1 MYFDFCILTF
11 FVNLNQRPM
20 KKKVPL
26 MMLWFFTLLLLF
38 SFQGWAQAEF
48 EVTTLLDKTGV
59 NLPAQIGT
67 GGNARSAALYQD
79 RYVIVVSREG
89 GQNVWVWDSQNPG
102 AAPFALPM
110 GTDIINT
117 TITFPINYVRVA
129 GDAIYV
135 SNLTLNPTG
144 TGWGQGPFYVYRWTS
159 LTSEPE
165 VVINYTVAAGRL
177 GDAFSIIGDPMAD
190 GHIIAHMNTTKE
202 FRVWTFEDGVLTN
215 HDTPGLIT
223 LNVPETHIN
232 NHGIYNSIPG
242 EESLFV
248 VTSNNKGIMI
258 ANLNGEILAEMGTE
272 IIDMRSY
279 DPNIFYL
286 GGKRYLTYT
295 LNNEANAEVGAR
307 YQVVDISEGATVIEA
322 IEAIVDSDVLAA
334 KIVHDFVISPT
345 GHANLTSTNSVGVL
359 EDGTIR
365 ILAHVVGKGFVMEEF
380 SAASAVY
387 FTEDFNDGNAASR
400 WSFAGTG
407 GTNVVDFAFD
417 YETAGIPL
425 IGEETNG
432 IGLKMA
438 VNTVSPGLIS
448 AAMAFPNG
456 QSFEG
461 EYVLSFD
468 FWMNFEGTTGTTEH
482 AIFGVGHSST
492 DIQTPTPGTGSVDG
506 TPGTGP
512 SNNGI
517 DYTMT
522 PDNGASRDVRVFVD
536 GAELLGAAG
545 GFAGDLQSTQTEPYN
560 DAYVGTEPGNQW
572 LAIAIEVLADRT
584 IFKVNGHVWAETMAV
599 ADPGNIM
606 LGYIDFF
613 GGSVANE
620 FSYIVFDNIKVGE
633 KVEEPPLARV
643 QLIHN
648 SADAAVALVDLY
660 ADGELQLEDV
670 AFRTATPFMDAPA
683 GVDINLVITPANAP
697 IEQGVPVT
705 VNFTDGMTYVVVA
718 AGNVSTEGY
727 EPDVPFGLYVYEFG
741 QEAAVNPANTDVLVF
756 HGSTDAPTVTVWETG
771 VGVGQ
776 IISDFSFGDFAGYL
790 SLPLNNYVLE
800 IRDESGANTVA
811 AYSAPLATLGLQG
824 EALTVLASGFLNPAS
839 NSDGPAFG
847 LYAALAAGGAL
858 VELPFYDDTVI
869 IDEFPYV
876 QDFEGEDFPPA
887 GWNIVNPDGTAIQW
901 LLTNSSNHTPEGEY
915 ATFHNYNGSANE
927 DGWLISPA
935 MVIPADAEFLLS
947 FWSVNQYPSY
957 YGKNSVLISTGS
969 ANPADEEFVE
979 VWTTPTVVNAWV
991 ETTIDL
997 TDFAGQTIYVA
1008 FRYEGE
1014 DAHVWILDDIRV
1026 GEEVVVPQF
1035 ETLFEFSVAGGDIPS
1050 WMGTNN
1056 ERGIA
1061 SYGDKV
1067 YAVSRTGGNFVYVLD
1082 RLTGEV
1088 TGQLNTTGIQPV
1100 GTFHIN
1106 DIEASDD
1113 GVIVASNMAMGAGAT
1128 FLLYEMDETEP
1139 VNPILQ
1145 FTLPAEGGRIGD
1157 KITLV
1162 GSFSDGGATLYA
1174 ADASNPKVYKWT
1186 LTDGVFGTPEVI
1198 TLEIPHGNTPVVSPL
1213 PDGTFYYT
1221 AAGQGLS
1228 KLNADGT
1235 LIGSV
1240 AGEIIPTG
1248 STAIKYFGKDGND
1261 EMVGVYLYGENHEHL
1276 VVVRVVDGDPALAET
1291 EFVTPSMYGA
1301 ANANGTGDVAF
1312 EPAADGVNADLYVL
1326 GSNNGIGGYRSLF
1339 LDLVFPD
1346 YSVQE
1351 PGDQFILH
1359 WDVASTA
1366 NTIAYRAEHYS
1377 VLISNTGPEP
1387 ENFVTVWEETL
1398 STDVPGWEYRP
1409 RQVDI
1414 SDYAGDDIYVAF
1426 RHHNVTDMD
1435 RIVLDNVKIV
1445 MIPEEG
1451 QKEELVVFHEDFQG
1465 GVVEEVDEEWMPEG
1479 WTKVDSDGDDFNW
1492 YYGVRISGEVTQ
1504 GAMRSESWDSVGEVP
1519 LTPDNWLFTPS
1530 ITLVEPVP
1538 QNPMVTFNVNMT
1550 YAEGFDPASD
1560 IVYITGSLLGWAEPG
1575 TDPDNQTMTRVDDS
1589 MVWTKTFELEAGTY
1603 AYKYFLNAGW
1613 GGGEWQG
1620 GADRSITVEGDMVV
1634 NDWFGYLTDPTSV
1647 IEVDASQLKLFPNP
1661 ARTTLTIVSGDM
1673 IRELRMIDMLGQVV
1687 YAADVVGESHQINV
1701 ASFRNGIYFIQILTA
1716 KGLTTH
1722 RVQIQR

>member
-1 MYFDFCILTF
+1 
-11 FVNLNQRPM
+11 
-20 KKKVPL
+20 
-26 MMLWFFTLLLLF
+26 MMWVFTLLLLF
-38 SFQGWAQAEF
+38 SFQSWAQAEF
-48 EVTTLLDKTGV
+48 DITTVLDKTGP
-59 NLPAQIGT
+59 NLPTQIGS
-67 GGNARSAALYQD
+67 GGNARAAALYQD
-79 RYVIVVSREG
+79 RYVIVASREG
-89 GQNVWVWDSQNPG
+89 GPNVWVWDSQNPG

-135 SNLTLNPTG
+135 SCLTLNPAG
-144 TGWGQGPFYVYRWTS
+144 TGWGQGPFYIYRWTS

-165 VVINYTVAAGRL
+165 VVINYTAEAGRL
-177 GDAFSIIGDPMAD
+177 GDAFSVIGDPMGD
-190 GHIIAHMNTTKE
+190 GHIIAHMNTTKA
-202 FRVWTFEDGVLTN
+202 FRVWNFEGGVLTN

-223 LNVPETHIN
+223 LDVLEDHIN
-232 NHGIYNSIPG
+232 NHGIYNAIPG

-248 VTSNNKGIMI
+248 VSSNNKGIMI
-258 ANLNGEILAEMGTE
+258 ANLNGEILAEWGTE
-272 IIDMRSY
+272 LIDMKTY

-295 LNNEANAEVGAR
+295 INNDTNPEVGAR
-307 YQVVDISEGATVIEA
+307 YQIVDISEGATIIEA
-322 IEAIVDSDVLAA
+322 IQAITNSIELAE
-334 KIVHDFVISPT
+334 KIVYDFVISPT
-345 GHANLTSTNSVGVL
+345 GHANLTATNSVSVL
-359 EDGTIR
+359 EDGSVR
-365 ILAHVVGKGFVMEEF
+365 VLAHVVGKGFVLEEF
-380 SAASAVY
+380 TAASTV
-387 FTEDFNDGNAASR
+387 FFQEDFNDGNAASR
-400 WSFAGTG
+400 WSFTETG
-407 GTNVVDFAFD
+407 GTNLVDFAFD
-417 YETAGIPL
+417 YSAAGIPL
-425 IGEETNG
+425 LENEDNG

-438 VNTVSPGLIS
+438 VNTVSPGAIS
-448 AAMAFPNG
+448 AAMAFPSG

-461 EYVLSFD
+461 EYALTFD
-468 FWMNFEGTTGTTEH
+468 FWMNFEVGGSGTTEH
-482 AIFGVGHSST
+482 AIFGAGHTST
-492 DIQTPTPGTGSVDG
+492 DIQTPAGGSGSVDG

-536 GAELLGAAG
+536 GAELLGVAG
-545 GFAGDLQSTQTEPYN
+545 GFAGALQSTQTDPYN
-560 DAYVGTEPGNQW
+560 LAYTGTEPGNQW
-572 LAIAIEVLADRT
+572 LEITIEVLADRT
-584 IFKVNGHVWAETMAV
+584 IFKVNGHVWAETMVV

-606 LGYIDFF
+606 FGYMDFF

-620 FSYIVFDNIKVGE
+620 NSFILFDNIKVGE
-633 KVEEPPLARV
+633 IVEEPPLARV

-648 SADAAVALVDLY
+648 SGDAAVALVDLY

-683 GVDINLVITPANAP
+683 GVDINLVITPADAP
-697 IEQGVPVT
+697 IEEGVPLT

-727 EPDVPFGLYVYEFG
+727 DPVVPFGLYAYEFG
-741 QEAAVNPANTDVLVF
+741 QEASVNPVNTDVLVF

-790 SLPLNNYVLE
+790 SLPLNDYVLE
-800 IRDESGANTVA
+800 IRDETGTNTVA

-847 LYAALAAGGAL
+847 LYAALATGGAL
-858 VELPFYDDTVI
+858 VELPLYDDTVI

-876 QDFEGEDFPPA
+876 EDFEGEDFPPA
-887 GWNIVNPDGTAIQW
+887 GWEIVNPDGSAIEWAQ
-901 LLTNSSNHTPEGEY
+901 SSANNHTPDGEFS
-915 ATFHNYNGSANE
+915 AFHNYNSIANE
-927 DGWLISPA
+927 DGWLVSPA
-935 MVIPADAEFLLS
+935 MVIPAEAQYVLS
-947 FWSVNQYPSY
+947 FWSVNSFPTY

-969 ANPADEEFVE
+969 GNPIDEEFVE
-979 VWTTPTVVNAWV
+979 VWTTATVVNAWE

-997 TDFAGQTIYVA
+997 TDFAGQTIFMA

-1014 DAHVWILDDIRV
+1014 DAHVWYLDDIRV
-1026 GEEVVVPQF
+1026 GEEDVVPQF
-1035 ETLFEFSVAGGDIPS
+1035 VTLFEFSAAGETYPT
-1050 WMGTNN
+1050 WMGVNN

-1061 SYGDKV
+1061 SYGDNV
-1067 YAVSRTGGNFVYVLD
+1067 YAVSRTGGNYVYVLD
-1082 RLTGEV
+1082 RLTGLE

-1113 GVIVASNMAMGAGAT
+1113 GVIVAANMAMGAGAT
-1128 FLLYEMDETEP
+1128 FILYEMDVTEP
-1139 VNPILQ
+1139 ATPILQ
-1145 FTLPAEGGRIGD
+1145 FNLPTEGGRIGD

-1186 LTDGVFGTPEVI
+1186 LTDGVFGAPEVI
-1198 TLEIPHGNTPVVSPL
+1198 TLEVAHGNTPVVSPL

-1221 AAGQGLS
+1221 ASGQSLS

-1235 LIGSV
+1235 LIGTV
-1240 AGEIIPTG
+1240 PGEIIPTG
-1248 STAIKYFGKDGND
+1248 STAIKYFGEDGND
-1261 EMVGVYLYGENHEHL
+1261 EMVGVFLYGEGRENL
-1276 VVVRVVDGDPALAET
+1276 VVIRVVDGDPALAET
-1291 EFVTPSMYGA
+1291 EFVTPSMYGV

-1326 GSNNGIGGYRSLF
+1326 GTNNGIGGYRSLF

-1346 YSVQE
+1346 YSFQE
-1351 PGDQFILH
+1351 PPTEDQFILH

-1366 NTIAYRAEHYS
+1366 TTVGYRAEHYS
-1377 VLISNTGPEP
+1377 VLISNTGTDTED
-1387 ENFVTVWEETL
+1387 FVTVFEETL
-1398 STDVPGWEYRP
+1398 STDIPGWEYRP

-1414 SDYAGDDIYVAF
+1414 SDYAGDDIHVAF
-1426 RHHNVTDMD
+1426 RHHDVTDMD
-1435 RIVLDNVKIV
+1435 RLVLDNVKIV
-1445 MIPEEG
+1445 MIPVEEG
-1451 QKEELVVFHEDFQG
+1451 KQEMIVFLEDFQG
-1465 GVVEEVDEEWMPEG
+1465 GVVEEVDPEWMPEG
-1479 WTKVDSDGDDFNW
+1479 WTKVDNDADNFNW
-1492 YYGVRISGEVTQ
+1492 YYGVRTSGEVTQ
-1504 GAMRSESWDSVGEVP
+1504 GAMRSESWDSVGEQA

-1530 ITLVEPVP
+1530 ITLVEPVIEP
-1538 QNPMVTFNVNMT
+1538 AAVTFNVDMT

-1560 IVYITGSLLGWAEPG
+1560 IVYLTGSILGWAEPG
-1575 TDPDNQTMTRVDDS
+1575 TDPDNQTMSRVGET
-1589 MVWTKTFELEAGTY
+1589 MIWTKTLELEAGSY
-1603 AYKYFLNAGW
+1603 EYKYFLNAGW
-1613 GGGEWQG
+1613 DGGEWDG
-1620 GADRSITVEGDMVV
+1620 GDNRTLTVEGDMVV

-1647 IEVDASQLKLFPNP
+1647 PEVDASELKLYPNP
-1661 ARTTLTIVSGDM
+1661 ARTTLNIVSGDM

-1701 ASFRNGIYFIQILTA
+1701 GSFRNGIYFIQVLTS
-1716 KGLTTH
+1716 KGLSTH